1 MLYNSL
7 TCFYFFAIQEPR
19 VFVFKL
25 YLHPACIFTSYYQ
38 LMKNIYD
45 NLKKDEE
52 LVNGKLVTPKSGVFL
67 VQLVPEKEDELPLTF
82 PFGCSDLYMEGYH
95 YNSKYF
101 SLFSTIYFTFSLNSL
116 E

>member
-1 MLYNSL
+1 
-7 TCFYFFAIQEPR
+7 
-19 VFVFKL
+19 
-25 YLHPACIFTSYYQ
+25 
-38 LMKNIYD
+38 MKNIYD